1 MLLCV
6 HPSLS
11 LCMCVDA
18 FVHVSACIFIVHAGP
33 EVAVGMAQKQIQD
46 IGKGVRGTPGSVW
59 GRSGGK

>member
-11 LCMCVDA
+11 LCMFVDA

-33 EVAVGMAQKQIQD
+33 EAAVLCRLAWPRSRFRILA
-46 IGKGVRGTPGSVW
+46 RG
-59 GRSGGK
+59 